1 MTYRIGLDVGGT
13 NLKAGIVDEQFH
25 ILGRASLPTNPGRS
39 AAALFDDMAAV
50 CRDAA
55 AQAGIPLSNVKCIGA
70 GFPGTCNLDSGEME
84 YANNLGL
91 SHVFACDELNQRLHV
106 PVFMENDANA
116 AAWGEYLAG
125 AGRGARNFL
134 CLTLGTGVGGGVI
147 LDGKLLRGFNFA
159 GGEFGH
165 TVIVADGLPCAC
177 GRHGCY
183 EVYASVTALIEQTKA
198 AMQSHPESAMW
209 NTVPSLDDVGGKT
222 AFRAAENGDETAKAV
237 VAAYIRYIGIGVVN
251 FINVFQPDVLAI
263 GGAISKEGET
273 LVAPIREL
281 VTAERYSKYAQ
292 KQCAIRKAALGG
304 DAGIVGAAFLD
315 TLD

>member
-1 MTYRIGLDVGGT
+1 MNYRIGLDVGGT
-13 NLKAGIVDEQFH
+13 TLKAGVVDEQYR
-25 ILGRASLPTNPGRS
+25 LLAKAALPTNPGRC
-39 AAALFDDMAAV
+39 AAAMLDDMAAV
-50 CRDAA
+50 CKKAA
-55 AQAGIPLSNVKCIGA
+55 ENAGVSFADITAVGA
-70 GFPGTCNLDSGEME
+70 GFPGTCNLETGEME

-91 SHVFACDELNQRLHV
+91 SHVFACDELKKRLHV

-116 AAWGEYLAG
+116 AAFGDYLAG
-125 AGRGARNFL
+125 AGRGAKNFL
-134 CLTLGTGVGGGVI
+134 CLTFGTGVGGGVI

-177 GRHGCY
+177 GRRGCY
-183 EVYASVTALIEQTKA
+183 EAYASVSALIEQTKA
-198 AMQSHPESAMW
+198 AMEAHPESRLWQAA
-209 NTVPSLDDVGGKT
+209 NTLDAVNGKT
-222 AFRAAENGDETAKAV
+222 VFDAAKTGDETAETV
-237 VAAYIRYIGIGVVN
+237 LSAYLRLVGIGVVN

-263 GGAISKEGET
+263 GGAISDQGET
-273 LVAPIREL
+273 FIAPIRDQ

-292 KQCAIRKAALGG
+292 KQCVIRKAALGG

>member
-13 NLKAGIVDEQFH
+13 NVKAGVVDEQFH
-25 ILGRASLPTNPGRS
+25 ILARALRPTERGRP
-39 AAALFDDMAAV
+39 AALFDELAAV
-50 CRDAA
+50 CKEAVA
-55 AQAGIPLSNVKCIGA
+55 SAGLSLADVKCVGA
-70 GFPGTCNLDSGEME
+70 GFPGTCNLDTGEME

-91 SHVFACDELNQRLHV
+91 SHVFACDELQKRLGV

-116 AAWGEYLAG
+116 AAFGEYLAG
-125 AGRGARNFL
+125 AGRGAKSFL

-165 TVIVADGLPCAC
+165 TVIVADGAPCAC
-177 GRHGCY
+177 GRCGCY
-183 EVYASVTALIEQTKA
+183 EAYASVTALIEQTKA
-198 AMQSHPESAMW
+198 AMISHPESAMW
-209 NTVPSLDDVGGKT
+209 DMAKTLDDVGGRT
-222 AFRAAENGDETAKAV
+222 AFRAADNGDETAKAV

-292 KQCAIRKAALGG
+292 KQCTICKAALSG
-304 DAGIVGAAFLD
+304 DAGMVGAAFLD